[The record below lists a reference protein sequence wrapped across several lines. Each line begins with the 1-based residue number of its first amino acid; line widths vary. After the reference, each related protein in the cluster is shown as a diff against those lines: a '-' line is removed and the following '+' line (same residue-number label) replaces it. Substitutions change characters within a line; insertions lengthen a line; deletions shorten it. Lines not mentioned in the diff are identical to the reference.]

1 MAKDVVSVRLSRGDH
16 EDLKRWA
23 ESRGDKEATIAAYLI
38 RRGIEAARE
47 RGEFTRPDNEIAGLL
62 IGFLNCLLDTHDH
75 DGYSL
80 AEIGSILG
88 RASGDRDLIE
98 LIDRLQSSP
107 RAERVE
113 HGQ

>member
-1 MAKDVVSVRLSRGDH
+1 MAKKQLSIRISPGDH
-16 EDLKRWA
+16 ADLQRWA
-23 ESRGDKEATIAAYLI
+23 ESKGDEAATMAAYLVK
-38 RRGIEAARE
+38 RGIEVAKE
-47 RGEFTRPDNEIAGLL
+47 RGELGRPDTEIVGLL

-80 AEIGSILG
+80 TEIGSILG

-107 RAERVE
+107 REERVE
-113 HGQ
+113 HGK